1 TRGLEAPFNVRK
13 WGGTY
18 FQYETL
24 SVRRICPAR
33 GSRVFPTGTRA
44 RGRNRLAARP
54 RPVPW
59 HALQT
64 QQGTGRSV
72 NICPQQETSIVIYY
86 ENDDSVR
93 AGKINERRLQV

>member
-33 GSRVFPTGTRA
+33 VSRVFPTGTRS
-44 RGRNRLAARP
+44 RGSNRLAARP

-59 HALQT
+59 HALQK

-72 NICPQQETSIVIYY
+72 NICPPEVISIVIYY
-86 ENDDSVR
+86 EKDDSIY
-93 AGKINERRLQV
+93 AAKINSKH